1 MFVNIRE
8 TLERVV
14 EVESIEEA
22 ELKYKTG
29 EFVLDAEDFKGVEFT
44 EYEDSTDG

>member
-1 MFVNIRE
+1 MKVNIKE

-22 ELKYKTG
+22 EVMYNRC
-29 EFVLDAEDFKGVEFT
+29 EIVLEADDLKGVEFT
-44 EYEDSTDG
+44 EVEEVI